1 MSSWIT
7 NNIAPEISGYL
18 FNIKITSL
26 PARVGVFQRDSAPDL
41 EIDYDLLEQQLEE
54 TPQIIAFYDMLL
66 AEQKAVVAMLEREEE
81 VLRGTIAEA
90 ILKNARDNDYE
101 VRRSDLEN
109 LVEADDQLILLASKK
124 ILAIRTENKLKA
136 VVNGLNAKVDN
147 LRSLAGFKKQEK
159 QNP

>member
-1 MSSWIT
+1 VSSWLN
-7 NNIAPEISGYL
+7 NNIAPEVAGYL

-26 PARVGVFQRDSAPDL
+26 PERIGVFQRDSSVDL

-54 TPQIIAFYDMLL
+54 TPQIIAFYDLLL
-66 AEQKAVVAMLEREEE
+66 AEQKAVVASLERQEEI
-81 VLRGTIAEA
+81 LRGTIAEA
-90 ILKNARDNDYE
+90 ILKNARDGNYE

-109 LVEADDQLILLASKK
+109 LVDADDELIALAAKAIFATK
-124 ILAIRTENKLKA
+124 IENKLRA